1 MFFKKKVQKPVGN
14 IIEHNI
20 EKNLPTAKKDNK
32 ETKRLK
38 KESAKEI
45 VPIVENNKS

>member
-14 IIEHNI
+14 IVEHNI
-20 EKNLPTAKKDNK
+20 EKNAPTVKKDNK
-32 ETKRLK
+32 EIKRLK

-45 VPIVENNKS
+45 VPVVENNKS

>member
-14 IIEHNI
+14 IVEHNI
-20 EKNLPTAKKDNK
+20 KKNVPTVKKDNK

-38 KESAKEI
+38 KESVKETI
-45 VPIVENNKS
+45 PVAENN

>member
-14 IIEHNI
+14 IIEYDI
-20 EKNLPTAKKDNK
+20 ETNLPTAKKDNK

-45 VPIVENNKS
+45 VPVVENNKS